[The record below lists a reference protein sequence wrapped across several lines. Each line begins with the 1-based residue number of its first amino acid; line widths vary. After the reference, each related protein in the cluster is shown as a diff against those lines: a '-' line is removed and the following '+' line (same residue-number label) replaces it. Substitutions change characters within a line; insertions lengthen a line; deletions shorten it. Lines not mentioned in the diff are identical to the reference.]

1 MDNNHQETIQP
12 ISQSIDQPQQIG
24 NQQNAPPTNRAQSN
38 KNAYVLLTTIVV
50 ACALG
55 VAGYFIYQNNQQK
68 NIIVKEQPIPT
79 QSIDQKQIT
88 PTPTP
93 DVGMVSNSSWYIE
106 LDQTSYYVDELS
118 QDETRKGSDDFQKI
132 PQTGGPQG
140 VSGVLF
146 TPLNE
151 GELICSANNYNLS
164 HFLEKKQGDTWV
176 RLCDSTIQPEP
187 AQALLI
193 HLSLEKYF
201 VSLILQQ
208 VECGFLEY
216 RILLTIVTS

>member
-1 MDNNHQETIQP
+1 MCTRSGWIFYL
-12 ISQSIDQPQQIG
+12 SKQS
-24 NQQNAPPTNRAQSN
+24 T
-38 KNAYVLLTTIVV
+38 
-50 ACALG
+50 
-55 VAGYFIYQNNQQK
+55 K